1 MNDLHIFDF
10 DGTLIEE
17 NSTRELIKILSLM
30 SIKIFFKFS
39 VLLVREKLF
48 NKNSNYIDHLSI
60 INGCSINT
68 FNRAL
73 VLLKNKITFRYDLI
87 KNLSNNNY
95 IVSFG
100 IESVIYELIP
110 QNLKLKF
117 RGIVANQTYFINN
130 KLYISSNVFNEGKY
144 LSSDLWKDKDFTYY
158 TDDVVA
164 DIDIVNKAK
173 NVVSV

>member
-1 MNDLHIFDF
+1 MNDFHIFDF

-39 VLLVREKLF
+39 ILLVREKLF
-48 NKNSNYIDHLSI
+48 NKKSNYIDHLRVL
-60 INGCSINT
+60 NGCSINT
-68 FNRAL
+68 FNKAL
-73 VLLKNKITFRYDLI
+73 VLLENKITFRYDLI
-87 KNLSNNNY
+87 KNLGNNNY
-95 IVSFG
+95 IVSYG

-117 RGIVANQTYFINN
+117 NGIVANQTYLINN
-130 KLYISSNVFNEGKY
+130 KLYISSSIFNKGKY